1 MTLALEGIK
10 ILDLSRLLPFNYCT
24 MMLADLGAEVL
35 KIEEPGIGDY
45 MRWLPPILKK
55 ENAVFLMANRNKKS
69 MTLNLKDEK
78 AKEILRKLV
87 KEYDVLFESFRP
99 GVMKK
104 LGVGY
109 ENLKEINPR
118 LIFCSST
125 GYGQDGPYS
134 ARPGHDMN
142 YISVAGILEAT
153 GRHTGAPVIPGIP
166 IADMSIGIFSAFSIL
181 AGIISRNKTGK
192 GQYIELSMTD
202 CMVSYNMVNIANYIA
217 SQQPQ
222 GSEILGIAGETPCY
236 NVFKTKDG
244 KFISLGNIEE
254 KFWIN
259 LLKLIGRE
267 DLSEYQFAVG
277 EKQKKAM
284 AELNK
289 VFLTRTRKEWLDLL
303 EGKDICYAQVN
314 DIEDLMADPHVE
326 HRKML
331 LKSEHPVE
339 GEILTVGF
347 PFKFSE
353 TPAKIRTPSP
363 VLGQHTEEILSGLG
377 YSNQDM
383 EAMKEKGVIGK

>member
-1 MTLALEGIK
+1 
-10 ILDLSRLLPFNYCT
+10 
-24 MMLADLGAEVL
+24 
-35 KIEEPGIGDY
+35 
-45 MRWLPPILKK
+45 
-55 ENAVFLMANRNKKS
+55 
-69 MTLNLKDEK
+69 
-78 AKEILRKLV
+78 
-87 KEYDVLFESFRP
+87 
-99 GVMKK
+99 
-104 LGVGY
+104 
-109 ENLKEINPR
+109 
-118 LIFCSST
+118 
-125 GYGQDGPYS
+125 
-134 ARPGHDMN
+134 
-142 YISVAGILEAT
+142 
-153 GRHTGAPVIPGIP
+153 
-166 IADMSIGIFSAFSIL
+166 
-181 AGIISRNKTGK
+181 
-192 GQYIELSMTD
+192 
-202 CMVSYNMVNIANYIA
+202 MVSYNMVNIANYIA

-314 DIEDLMADPHVE
+314 DIEDLMADPHIK
-326 HRKML
+326 HREML

-339 GEILTVGF
+339 GELLTVGF

-383 EAMKEKGVIGK
+383 EAMKEKAVIGK